1 MLNRGKVVALVVS
14 GLLGWLAV
22 AVPAPAAAAS
32 KPLSYLVST
41 TNQLGFPGQAAGT
54 LVTPEGDLFTGWA
67 ELTFSVGDGRTL
79 DPLTHSLFQ
88 GRFPVV
94 HMFRED
100 GDLLYELDAY
110 ETVIGGRP
118 VTLARIQITNQGNR
132 VAHGRLAAAVRYDG
146 GEFGVRG
153 RGCCI
158 RINRFPRPR
167 TPDRDGLYF
176 QPGMGFS
183 GMAAYSLQGTT
194 LLRDGQALV
203 VFPGAGSGIRLT
215 QQLQTE
221 LAPFNTRSQF
231 GRHRYDVVLRPHQR
245 RALSFTMPVEPLAPT
260 DPQFGVISAAR
271 FDQYRAITLRAW
283 RGILGGAMKVAL
295 PERKVTDAFYASIM
309 NDALARYRL
318 PNGGLWVQTVNNLRY
333 HSFYLRDAAFIN
345 QMYLLVGLS
354 GLARENLDF
363 FFTWQRDDGLFI
375 SRPEEYDGFGQAL
388 WAFGEY
394 VRRTG
399 NTQFARDAMP
409 AISKAMAWFEG
420 QRANDPLGLL
430 PAVQN
435 PGDNELIPGHLAGDN
450 FLAAAGVAGAV
461 SVARAAGD
469 EASANRWQGDYDAFL
484 NVLRGRI
491 FSAQKSNGGII
502 PPALDN
508 RGGQDWGNLWA
519 AYPWP
524 VLSPDSVVVKRTLA
538 HARRKFREGIA
549 TYADTA
555 LLHGYLGFRV
565 FETELLAGRQK
576 NVVEGLYSELAH
588 TDGSNGGFEAGTAPY
603 GDRVV
608 DDTTVP
614 HGWFGAEYA
623 TLLRNMLV
631 REDGSTVHLMSAVS
645 PAWLQ
650 PGKRISVSGAPTERG
665 PVSFTLTSTGGGATL
680 SWSSRL
686 AAGTRVVWPV
696 PYLARGVS
704 ARGLNRRR
712 GEIVLPGRSGSLSV
726 RWRIVGTPPTYER
739 AFRGLMTAYFNSQT
753 GAAQAARARGALP
766 LVPSLTKP

>member
-1 MLNRGKVVALVVS
+1 VLSRRWLVGLVVA
-14 GLLGWLAV
+14 GLAGWLA
-22 AVPAPAAAAS
+22 APAGAVD

-41 TNQLGFPGQAAGT
+41 TNQLGVPGEAAGT

-88 GRFPVV
+88 GRFPIV

-100 GDLLYELDAY
+100 GDLLYELDAF
-110 ETVIGGRP
+110 EGLVAGRP
-118 VTLARIQITNQGNR
+118 VTFARIQITNQGNR
-132 VAHGRLAAAVRYDG
+132 VRHGHVAAAVRYDG

-153 RGCCI
+153 GRCCI

-167 TPDRDGLYF
+167 DPDRDGLYF
-176 QPGMGFS
+176 QPGVGFS
-183 GMAAYSLQGTT
+183 TTANYQLQGTT

-203 VFPGAGSGIRLT
+203 LFPPGGSGIRLT

-221 LAPFNTRSQF
+221 LAPFNTHSEF
-231 GRHRYDVVLRPHQR
+231 GRHRYDVVVRPHQR
-245 RALSFTMPVEPLAPT
+245 RALSFVMPVETIAPT
-260 DPQFGVISAAR
+260 DPQFGTIAAAR
-271 FDQYRAITLRAW
+271 FDQYRAITLRSW
-283 RGILGGAMKVAL
+283 RGILGGAMKVSV
-295 PERKVTDAFYASIM
+295 PERKVVDAFYASIAQ
-309 NDALARYRL
+309 DALARYRL
-318 PNGGLWVQTVNNLRY
+318 PNGGEWVQTVNDLRY
-333 HSFYLRDAAFIN
+333 HAFYLRDSAFIN
-345 QMYLLVGLS
+345 EMYLLVGLS
-354 GLARENLDF
+354 RLARENLDF

-388 WAFGEY
+388 WSFGEY

-399 NTQFARDAMP
+399 DAGFARDALP
-409 AISKAMAWFEG
+409 AVAKAMAWFEG
-420 QRANDPLGLL
+420 QRASDSLGLL

-461 SVARAAGD
+461 AVARAAGD
-469 EASANRWQGDYDAFL
+469 NASADRWQGDYDAFL
-484 NVLRGRI
+484 TVLRGRV
-491 FSAQKSNGGII
+491 FLAQRVNGGIV

-524 VLSPDSVVVKRTLA
+524 VLRPDSAVVTHTLA
-538 HARRKFREGIA
+538 HVRRKFREGIA
-549 TYADTA
+549 TYADTR

-565 FETELLAGRQK
+565 FETELLQGKQK
-576 NVVEGLYSELAH
+576 NVVDGLYAELAH
-588 TDGSNGGFEAGTAPY
+588 TDGSSGGFEAGTAPF

-614 HGWFGAEYA
+614 HGWFAAEYA

-631 REDGSTVHLMSAVS
+631 RDDGSTIHLMSAVS

-650 PGKRISVSGAPTERG
+650 PGRTISVSGAPTERG
-665 PVSFTLTSTGGGATL
+665 PLSFVLRSTGSGATL
-680 SWSSRL
+680 RWSGRL
-686 AAGTRVVWPV
+686 APGTRLVWPV
-696 PYLARGVS
+696 PYLARGVR
-704 ARGLNRRR
+704 APGLNRRT
-712 GEIVLPGRSGSLSV
+712 GEIVLRGRSGSLNV
-726 RWRIVGTPPTYER
+726 RWRIVGTPPTYES
-739 AFRGLMTAYFNSQT
+739 AFRGLMTAYLNSQT

-766 LVPSLTKP
+766 VVPSK